1 MTSTPPLTAAALT
14 DASTAA
20 ITLRAEGRRRGPRL
34 SLRASFL
41 LRRLG
46 RLIVSLAVVVIASFL
61 LVHLVPGDP
70 VRAALG
76 VQASPEI
83 VAATRAEL
91 GLDKPIFQQFLDY
104 VAGLLRGD
112 FGISIRNGRP
122 VADIIAQRFPATVI
136 LGVLS
141 FLVALVA
148 ALPVGIGAA
157 VSAQSGRRR
166 PLDIAISGVLGAL
179 IAIPGF
185 LLAVGLLALF
195 AVQLRWL
202 PAAGWGD
209 PKDAIL
215 PVLALALGPMAYL
228 ARIVQVEMVNVLG
241 MTYMTTARAKRLP
254 SRLIYLRHSLPNI
267 VTATLTVGG
276 LLLSGLVA
284 GTVLIETIF
293 AIPGM
298 GAVMVPAVA
307 SKDYP
312 VVQGVVIV
320 YALIILGV
328 NLIVDVILVTVDPRS
343 SITEG

>member
-1 MTSTPPLTAAALT
+1 MTTTPPLTAPDLAAAPTAAL
-14 DASTAA
+14 AA
-20 ITLRAEGRRRGPRL
+20 RAEGPRRGFHL
-34 SLRASFL
+34 SARASFL
-41 LRRLG
+41 IRRLG
-46 RLIVSLAVVVIASFL
+46 RLLASLAVVVVASFF

-83 VAATRAEL
+83 VAALREDL
-91 GLDKPIFQQFLDY
+91 GLDKPILQQFIDY
-104 VAGLLRGD
+104 LGGLLRGD
-112 FGISIRNGRP
+112 FGVSIRTGRP
-122 VADIIAQRFPATVI
+122 VSDIIAQRFPATVT
-136 LGVLS
+136 LGALS
-141 FLVALVA
+141 FLVALIA

-157 VSAQSGRRR
+157 VNMQTGRRR
-166 PLDIAISGVLGAL
+166 ALDTLTSAVLGML
-179 IAIPGF
+179 IAVPGF
-185 LLAVGLLALF
+185 LLAVGLIALF
-195 AVQLRWL
+195 AVHLGWL

-209 PKDAIL
+209 ARDAIL

-241 MTYMTTARAKRLP
+241 ATYMTTARAKRLP
-254 SRLIYLRHSLPNI
+254 SRLVYLRHALPNI
-267 VTATLTVGG
+267 VTASLTVGG
-276 LLLSGLVA
+276 LLLSGMVA

-307 SKDYP
+307 TKDYP

-320 YALIILGV
+320 YALIILAI
-328 NLIVDVILVTVDPRS
+328 NLVVDLILVSVDPRS

>member
-1 MTSTPPLTAAALT
+1 MTSTPPFSAAALT
-14 DASTAA
+14 EASTAA
-20 ITLRAEGRRRGPRL
+20 LAVRAEGRRRGFTP
-34 SLRASFL
+34 SPRASFFI
-41 LRRLG
+41 RRLG
-46 RLIVSLAVVVIASFL
+46 RLLLSLAVVVVASFF

-76 VQASPEI
+76 IQASPEI
-83 VAATRAEL
+83 VAATRTEL
-91 GLDKPIFQQFLDY
+91 GLDKPIFQQFIDY
-104 VAGLLRGD
+104 IFGLLRGD
-112 FGISIRNGRP
+112 FGVSIRTGRP
-122 VADIIAQRFPATVI
+122 VGDMIAQRFPATVV

-141 FLVALVA
+141 FLIALFA

-157 VSAQSGRRR
+157 VNMQSGRRR
-166 PLDIAISGVLGAL
+166 SLDIVISGVLGML
-179 IAIPGF
+179 IAVPGF
-185 LLAVGLLALF
+185 LLAVGLIALF
-195 AVQLRWL
+195 AVQLGWL

-209 PKDAIL
+209 PGDAVL

-254 SRLIYLRHSLPNI
+254 ARLIYMRHSLPNI
-267 VTATLTVGG
+267 ITASLTVGG
-276 LLLSGLVA
+276 LLLSGLIA

-298 GAVMVPAVA
+298 GAIMIPAVS

-320 YALIILGV
+320 YALIILAV
-328 NLIVDVILVTVDPRS
+328 NLVVDLILVTVDPRS
-343 SITEG
+343 SIAEG

>member
-1 MTSTPPLTAAALT
+1 MTTTPPLTAVDLA
-14 DASTAA
+14 DATTPARA
-20 ITLRAEGRRRGPRL
+20 TGAEGSRRGFRL
-34 SLRASFL
+34 STRAAFL

-46 RLIVSLAVVVIASFL
+46 RLLVSLAVVVVASFF

-76 VQASPEI
+76 IQASPEL

-91 GLDKPIFQQFLDY
+91 GLDKPILQQFIDY

-112 FGISIRNGRP
+112 FGVSIRTGRP
-122 VADIIAQRFPATVI
+122 VSDTIAQRFPATVV

-141 FLVALVA
+141 FLVALFA

-157 VSAQSGRRR
+157 VTMRSGRRR
-166 PLDIAISGVLGAL
+166 GLDTVISAVLGML
-179 IAIPGF
+179 IAVPGF
-185 LLAVGLLALF
+185 LLAVGLIALF
-195 AVQLRWL
+195 AVQLDWL

-209 PKDAIL
+209 PQDAVL

-228 ARIVQVEMVNVLG
+228 ARIVQVEMLNVLG

-254 SRLIYLRHSLPNI
+254 SRLIHLRHALPNI
-267 VTATLTVGG
+267 VTASLTVGG
-276 LLLSGLVA
+276 LLLSGMIA

-298 GAVMVPAVA
+298 GSVMVTAVGT
-307 SKDYP
+307 KDYP

-328 NLIVDVILVTVDPRS
+328 NLLVDLILVTVDPRS

>member
-1 MTSTPPLTAAALT
+1 MTTIPSLAAADLAET
-14 DASTAA
+14 PSAVAA
-20 ITLRAEGRRRGPRL
+20 PRAEGRRRGFRPSTRG
-34 SLRASFL
+34 AFL

-46 RLIVSLAVVVIASFL
+46 RLLLSLAVVVVASFF

-76 VQASPEI
+76 VQASPEL

-91 GLDKPIFQQFLDY
+91 GLDKPLFAQFIDY
-104 VAGLLRGD
+104 IAGLFRGD
-112 FGISIRNGRP
+112 FGVSIRTGQP
-122 VADIIAQRFPATVI
+122 VSAMIAQRFPATAV

-141 FLVALVA
+141 FLVALFA
-148 ALPVGIGAA
+148 ALPIGIGAA
-157 VSAQSGRRR
+157 VSMQSGRRR
-166 PLDIAISGVLGAL
+166 VQDAVISGVLGIL
-179 IAIPGF
+179 IAVPGF
-185 LLAVGLLALF
+185 LLAVGLIALF
-195 AVQLRWL
+195 AVQLGWL

-209 PKDAIL
+209 PAEAIL

-228 ARIVQVEMVNVLG
+228 ARIVQVEMVTVLG

-254 SRLIYLRHSLPNI
+254 ARLVYLRHTLPNI

-276 LLLSGLVA
+276 LLLSGMIA
-284 GTVLIETIF
+284 GTVFIETIF

-298 GAVMVPAVA
+298 GGIMVPAVGA
-307 SKDYP
+307 KDYP

-328 NLIVDVILVTVDPRS
+328 NLIVDVVLVTVDPRS
-343 SITEG
+343 SIAEG